1 MSDAADSRPPPADS
15 ARSEAYQIRIRDL
28 QKAFGAHKVLRGVDL
43 DIERGHINV
52 VIGGSGQ
59 GKSVLMKHLM
69 GLLKPD
75 AGHIWVDGEDVV
87 PMNDVQLNKLRR
99 KFGMAFQYA
108 ALFDSLTVE
117 QNVAFPLVEHTKKS
131 KAEIH
136 ELVQKRLHALGLR
149 NIEKKYPAELSGG
162 MRKRVGLAR
171 ALILEPQILLYDEPT
186 TGLDP
191 VATKNVDD
199 MIRDI
204 SKETGVTSV
213 VISHDMASTFR
224 IADRISMLYDGKIAV
239 SGTPDDIKRCQLP
252 FVREFVEMSGT
263 VRFEEHV
270 VDIDVDDDATTT
282 PGEG

>member
-1 MSDAADSRPPPADS
+1 MSGADDPSLKSKD
-15 ARSEAYQIRIRDL
+15 YQIRIRGLD
-28 QKAFGAHKVLRGVDL
+28 KSFGAHKVLRGVDL
-43 DIERGHINV
+43 DVERGHINV

-75 AGHIWVDGEDVV
+75 GGHIWVDGEDVV
-87 PMNDVQLNKLRR
+87 PMDDVQLNKLRR

-136 ELVQKRLHALGLR
+136 ELVLKRLGALGLR
-149 NIEKKYPAELSGG
+149 NIEKKFPAELSGG

-171 ALILEPQILLYDEPT
+171 ALILEPEILLYDEPT

-224 IADRISMLYDGKIAV
+224 IADRISMLYEGKIAI
-239 SGTPDDIKRCQLP
+239 SATPEEFKKSQLP

-263 VRFEEHV
+263 VTFEKHYEFA
-270 VDIDVDDDATTT
+270 DDEDTTT
-282 PGEG
+282 PGDG